1 MATPSCESDGL
12 SRKKYGSVWWSRAVS
27 PPWNSS
33 TMWLES
39 RIGST
44 PLISWVSGPITP
56 LMVFVSIWFTVREL
70 HLLGLRA
77 DHPADGLRQHLV
89 HRGHAVSDVAAGVA
103 RRQLHFAA
111 EHSAGRV
118 DLTLGHLGPLDHGLP
133 ETGQPAREAGKN
145 AIGDRSGGTAAG
157 SARSAARRRASG
169 QQYGGGASAD

>member
-56 LMVFVSIWFTVREL
+56 LMVFVSIWFTAVTPSATSQPVSPVASCTLRLSTPPAEL
-70 HLLGLRA
+70 ISLWA
-77 DHPADGLRQHLV
+77 
-89 HRGHAVSDVAAGVA
+89 
-103 RRQLHFAA
+103 
-111 EHSAGRV
+111 
-118 DLTLGHLGPLDHGLP
+118 TLAPLDHGLP

-169 QQYGGGASAD
+169 QQDGGGASAD